1 METEKMFSPYMLK
14 GKRVKNRFIRS
25 ATNDHL
31 GNADGTVSDAEIDM
45 YDVLGRNEVGT
56 IITGHISV
64 SPDLGYRADEMQLCI
79 GDDSYIEGLRR
90 ISAKIHQYDAIA
102 IAQLS
107 LAGPKGLHPFDFNEL
122 STEEIERIRDWFISA
137 AIRADKAGFDGVQ
150 IHVAHWY
157 LLQAMVNVDVN
168 KRTDR
173 YGGSEENCI
182 RLPEEIV
189 KGIRQEC
196 GPDFIIMMK
205 MNAHNTEAGED
216 DYGLLG
222 YYCDTLVKVGADL
235 IEISGRDFARKSR
248 TDSLY
253 YLDAVKYL
261 KERFPAMPLSL
272 VGGIFSKETIESALE
287 VTEFASLS
295 RALLTQPDFVTRLR
309 DGELVKSRCL
319 HCNKCFEVF
328 ETKYERCVFGPVLP
342 KLEESFGR

>member
-14 GKRVKNRFIRS
+14 GKRIKNRFIRS

-107 LAGPKGLHPFDFNEL
+107 LAGPKGLHPFDFNDL
-122 STEEIERIRDWFISA
+122 TTEEIERIRDWFISA

-168 KRTDR
+168 KRTD
-173 YGGSEENCI
+173 
-182 RLPEEIV
+182 
-189 KGIRQEC
+189 
-196 GPDFIIMMK
+196 
-205 MNAHNTEAGED
+205 
-216 DYGLLG
+216 
-222 YYCDTLVKVGADL
+222 
-235 IEISGRDFARKSR
+235 
-248 TDSLY
+248 
-253 YLDAVKYL
+253 
-261 KERFPAMPLSL
+261 
-272 VGGIFSKETIESALE
+272 SALHPLRNRVE
-287 VTEFASLS
+287 AQRGLVERIAKRIARDVARLCGDRLGMQNLLCAKVERVAVVGDKRAS
-295 RALLTQPDFVTRLR
+295 A
-309 DGELVKSRCL
+309 
-319 HCNKCFEVF
+319 
-328 ETKYERCVFGPVLP
+328 
-342 KLEESFGR
+342 